1 MDKLLEILR
10 ENSSFS
16 TKELALMLGEP
27 EDYIAAQIKEYEQTG
42 VIKGYQAI
50 VDFDKVEDAG
60 VTAIIDLKVTP
71 ERETGFDTIASKIMA
86 FEEVRTLYLM
96 AGTYDFAVFVNGK
109 TMQDVASFVARKISC
124 VDGVVATATHF
135 MLKTYKLGGVSLVDD
150 DNSSDR
156 RSMVL

>member
-10 ENSSFS
+10 ENSSFT
-16 TKELALMLGEP
+16 TKELSLMLGEP
-27 EDYIAAQIKEYEQTG
+27 EDYITAQIKEYEQTG

-50 VDFDKVEDAG
+50 IDFDKVPDAG

-71 ERETGFDTIASKIMA
+71 ERETGFDSIATKIMS

-96 AGTYDFAVFVNGK
+96 AGSYDFAVIVNGE

-135 MLKTYKLGGVSLVDD
+135 MLKTYKLGGVSLVDED
-150 DNSSDR
+150 STDR